1 MSAAKASEH
10 PALLHLSAADAVLED
25 LIGSMDDAALA
36 VVVDPARGG
45 RYPPV
50 PPYAALT
57 RIIMGQQVSVAAARS
72 MTTRLADRFGGTLPT
87 PAQVL
92 ADDLDDLRTSCG
104 LSRGKA
110 RFLGAL
116 AEEIV
121 AGRLD
126 VDGLGCLDD
135 AEVTAAL
142 VAITGIGPWTAQ
154 VYLMGQLARPDVLAP
169 GDVGI
174 RRAAGL
180 AYGLATP
187 PTAAE
192 LTALADAWRP
202 HRSTAC
208 RLLWKS
214 LDVSPLA

>member
-1 MSAAKASEH
+1 MH
-10 PALLHLSAADAVLED
+10 PALEHLAAADPVLAR
-25 LIGSMDDAALA
+25 LIAGMDDAALA

-45 RYPPV
+45 RYPAV
-50 PPYAALT
+50 PPYAALV
-57 RIIMGQQVSVAAARS
+57 RVIIGQQVSVAAARS
-72 MTTRLADRFGGTLPT
+72 MVARLSERFGGALPT
-87 PAQVL
+87 PEQVL
-92 ADDLDDLRTSCG
+92 ADDVDELRVAAG

-110 RFLGAL
+110 RFIRVL

-126 VDGLGCLDD
+126 VDGLGILDD
-135 AEVTAAL
+135 DAVTEAL
-142 VAITGIGPWTAQ
+142 CAITGIGPWTAQ
-154 VYLMGQLARPDVLAP
+154 VFLMGQLARPDVLAP

-174 RRAAGL
+174 RRAAGI
-180 AYGLATP
+180 AYGLPAP

-192 LTALADAWRP
+192 LVVMAEPWRP

-214 LDVSPLA
+214 LDVSPLPA

>member
-1 MSAAKASEH
+1 MVAAEH
-10 PALLHLSAADAVLED
+10 PALRHLSGVDPVLAG
-25 LIGSMDDAALA
+25 LIASMDAAALA

-50 PPYAALT
+50 PPYAALV
-57 RIIMGQQVSVAAARS
+57 RVIIGQQVSVSAARS
-72 MTTRLADRFGGTLPT
+72 MVARLSARFGGTLPT
-87 PAQVL
+87 PEAVV
-92 ADDLDDLRTSCG
+92 ADDLEELRVAAG

-110 RFLGAL
+110 RFIRVLADEILEGRLDLDGLGAL
-116 AEEIV
+116 
-121 AGRLD
+121 D
-126 VDGLGCLDD
+126 DD
-135 AEVTAAL
+135 AVSTALCA
-142 VAITGIGPWTAQ
+142 VTGIGPWTAQ

-180 AYGLATP
+180 AYGLAAP
-187 PTAAE
+187 PTADELVAMAE
-192 LTALADAWRP
+192 AWRP

-214 LDVSPLA
+214 LDVSPLPG

>member
-1 MSAAKASEH
+1 MEH
-10 PALLHLSAADAVLED
+10 PALVHLSAADPVLGR
-25 LIGSMDDAALA
+25 LIASMDDAALA

-57 RIIMGQQVSVAAARS
+57 RIIIGQQVSVAAARS
-72 MTTRLADRFGGTLPT
+72 MTARLTERFGGALPA

-92 ADDLDDLRTSCG
+92 ADDLDELRTSCG

-110 RFLGAL
+110 RFLAGL
-116 AEEIV
+116 AEEV
-121 AGRLD
+121 AAGRLD
-126 VDGLGCLDD
+126 LDGLGALDD
-135 AEVTAAL
+135 ATVMSAL
-142 VAITGIGPWTAQ
+142 VAVTGIGPWTAQ
-154 VYLMGQLARPDVLAP
+154 VFLMGQLERPDVLAP

-174 RRAAGL
+174 RRAAGI
-180 AYGLATP
+180 AYGLPVP

-192 LTALADAWRP
+192 LVAMAEPWRP

-214 LDVSPLA
+214 LDVSPLPA